1 MEKLHKDCG
10 ARKSQKVCGI
20 RKSQKVVVEAV
31 DELLDISFAISDLIE
46 HYGEG
51 SKMRCVMLR
60 ARCEAVKKRLQ
71 SAGDGLVLVQ
81 TLAMVENK
89 LTLLSDLEKHS
100 DMVRSQIDRAQ
111 DMELLTDV
119 QKLQKVLLQM
129 KGGDKNQE
137 G

>member
-1 MEKLHKDCG
+1 MG
-10 ARKSQKVCGI
+10 KSQKVCGI